1 MAHQSRD
8 YMQYLDGRYGFSPA
22 NSQEE
27 MNAAQVISDALREHD
42 LNTQVE
48 EFSAP
53 LWGKRLYFI
62 PMLLLFVGVFLV
74 IFPGPARIVGLLI
87 ALVSTGFLVAG
98 RLGYDVLSGL
108 GPKAASQNVIAVHRA
123 VGLAEGERPGR
134 PVVVVA
140 HYDSGREDLLS
151 RRGLSSWRSRLVRI
165 TLYSVPVTMV
175 LTLILMIPAIP
186 FLARLLLWIVAL
198 IASAPTLLW
207 GINNLTLLFG
217 SYAEG
222 SVDNKS
228 GVAAMLSVAD
238 KVVYGE
244 SYHPRKEAMENGTLE
259 ALQRRQQQ
267 SRAEAERAAYEQEG
281 QYYEGQPTE
290 GVQYADEA
298 YDAGG
303 QPVQEEPYE
312 APAPDDQPY
321 QPQFSGET
329 VSMPAPYDDYVDDQ
343 PQYDNEPAAEPARDE
358 RDAIDLPDE
367 QTQDA
372 AMTDEPA
379 ESVPSDQ
386 EPAVEPLRDERDDEP
401 EVVEPVEQQPSEPMP
416 VPAAGA
422 AVRHGEEVLRRL
434 SILPQSCEIIYD
446 LQPQEAFPTDT
457 MPEDPK
463 WGSSEYVP
471 LTDTSRSVIFD
482 VTDPSMPVTVVNDD
496 APAYDNVPERMDG
509 SDQRAAVLR
518 NAGQSVRNDG
528 YNAPND
534 GVDIRQFDVIDANA
548 STVMEPV
555 VNSTAPRQE
564 NKVTKFF
571 NNLFHRNQANSA
583 TSDAEPRRE
592 APADTRSGSDDEW
605 GFDEDSFGFED
616 KGWKGGA
623 TRNSNLRVVD
633 GEADSEPVE
642 REDVVDQQGVAEP
655 QDAVNAQDAAVPQ
668 DQEVAEVEQTDP
680 APESTDSNS
689 AGSDTVD
696 YDYEGQSPYEDNG
709 EADDYASTD
718 EAFVSQRTSSMELSL
733 PRFDDIPA
741 RNGAALEHVDRI
753 FDEESSRITTRRV
766 EGNVQQQVASVPA
779 ADYDEPAYAD
789 RNYEPQG
796 RAEGRAMTDDAA
808 FPTIGDER
816 VMNESDFFAH
826 DLGPEVDFELRE
838 AITSMGRADLL
849 RHDIWFV
856 AVGASEL
863 DRAGMN
869 DFVQRHRKEL
879 RGAFVI
885 NLSSVGA
892 GDLTVIT
899 EEGIQPHRRAD
910 RRLVRTITTAAE
922 RLHIPLGRASMWWND
937 TDAMPAM
944 RSSMRG
950 ATIMGCDPEA
960 VPACSHSQEDTSYN
974 VRRYQ
979 IADVAEVVAEVIR
992 QA

>member
-367 QTQDA
+367 QAQDA
-372 AMTDEPA
+372 AVTDEPA

-401 EVVEPVEQQPSEPMP
+401 EVVEPVEQQPSEHK
-416 VPAAGA
+416 
-422 AVRHGEEVLRRL
+422 RHRALPHMQVLERDGRQAR
-434 SILPQSCEIIYD
+434 SHQRPDEKKHENAHPRA
-446 LQPQEAFPTDT
+446 LQE
-457 MPEDPK
+457 
-463 WGSSEYVP
+463 
-471 LTDTSRSVIFD
+471 L
-482 VTDPSMPVTVVNDD
+482 
-496 APAYDNVPERMDG
+496 
-509 SDQRAAVLR
+509 
-518 NAGQSVRNDG
+518 
-528 YNAPND
+528 
-534 GVDIRQFDVIDANA
+534 
-548 STVMEPV
+548 
-555 VNSTAPRQE
+555 
-564 NKVTKFF
+564 
-571 NNLFHRNQANSA
+571 
-583 TSDAEPRRE
+583 
-592 APADTRSGSDDEW
+592 
-605 GFDEDSFGFED
+605 
-616 KGWKGGA
+616 
-623 TRNSNLRVVD
+623 
-633 GEADSEPVE
+633 GEARRRALRVE
-642 REDVVDQQGVAEP
+642 REREYRGGEHH
-655 QDAVNAQDAAVPQ
+655 
-668 DQEVAEVEQTDP
+668 P
-680 APESTDSNS
+680 APARGGH
-689 AGSDTVD
+689 AGEVVA
-696 YDYEGQSPYEDNG
+696 P
-709 EADDYASTD
+709 
-718 EAFVSQRTSSMELSL
+718 
-733 PRFDDIPA
+733 PR
-741 RNGAALEHVDRI
+741 RGLLLEHG
-753 FDEESSRITTRRV
+753 V
-766 EGNVQQQVASVPA
+766 EA
-779 ADYDEPAYAD
+779 
-789 RNYEPQG
+789 
-796 RAEGRAMTDDAA
+796 
-808 FPTIGDER
+808 
-816 VMNESDFFAH
+816 
-826 DLGPEVDFELRE
+826 RE
-838 AITSMGRADLL
+838 
-849 RHDIWFV
+849 
-856 AVGASEL
+856 
-863 DRAGMN
+863 
-869 DFVQRHRKEL
+869 
-879 RGAFVI
+879 
-885 NLSSVGA
+885 
-892 GDLTVIT
+892 
-899 EEGIQPHRRAD
+899 
-910 RRLVRTITTAAE
+910 
-922 RLHIPLGRASMWWND
+922 
-937 TDAMPAM
+937 
-944 RSSMRG
+944 
-950 ATIMGCDPEA
+950 PEA
-960 VPACSHSQEDTSYN
+960 VAHRVE
-974 VRRYQ
+974 
-979 IADVAEVVAEVIR
+979 E
-992 QA
+992 